1 MNSNPGWWRGQS
13 PPGQARDVAPAD
25 MLVSGPVTSIDLD
38 AIAPRGGLRGVH
50 FFQAAVSGVELW
62 LNDISLVVEWS
73 EFDNCH
79 FRQRVRP
86 VLNEYGVAAQG
97 SFANRPAVY
106 RDCTFERVRFKILG
120 GFDTGAGRFE
130 NCTFVNCRWEGHF
143 GYDADLIDCR
153 FVGRMNGCVWG
164 GTGLKEDSRGQGRRN
179 VITGNDFT
187 EVTFTDNVGWRRDF
201 PVAYQVWPDG
211 FVPVVDGVGID
222 S

>member
-1 MNSNPGWWRGQS
+1 MNSKTGWWRGQS
-13 PPGQARDVAPAD
+13 PPRQARDVAPAD

-38 AIAPRGGLRGVH
+38 AIAPRSGLRGVH
-50 FFQAAVSGVELW
+50 FFRAAVSGVELW
-62 LNDISLVVEWS
+62 LTAISLVVEWS

-86 VLNEYGVAAQG
+86 VVNEYGFAAQG

-106 RDCTFERVRFKILG
+106 RACTFERVRFKILG

-164 GTGLKEDSRGQGRRN
+164 GTGLKEDSRGQVRRN

-201 PVAYQVWPDG
+201 PVADQVWPDG
-211 FVPVVDGVGID
+211 FVPVVDSAGID